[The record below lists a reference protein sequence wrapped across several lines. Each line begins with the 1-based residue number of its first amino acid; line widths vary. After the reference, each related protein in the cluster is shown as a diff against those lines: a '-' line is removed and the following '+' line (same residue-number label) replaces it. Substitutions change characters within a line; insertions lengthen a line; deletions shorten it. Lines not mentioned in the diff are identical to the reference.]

1 MHFNP
6 TKLICLC
13 LAGTLGMAGCHNP
26 SSSTP
31 TTMPAP
37 EANMKSGG
45 PATMPVPSAAAAPAA
60 KDMTHVLTKDEPY
73 FTNDPGVSSTP
84 AGSLKEGTKVLMVVP
99 GAQYSQVITDT
110 GLHVYTITDGLKP
123 IGK

>member
-1 MHFNP
+1 MQLNRMQ
-6 TKLICLC
+6 LINFC
-13 LAGTLGMAGCHNP
+13 LAGAIGAAGCHGP
-26 SSSTP
+26 SSATP

-45 PATMPVPSAAAAPAA
+45 PATMPVPTAAAAPAA

-73 FTNDPGVSSTP
+73 FGSDPGASSTP
-84 AGSLKEGTKVLMVVP
+84 AGSLKEGTKVLVLVP

-110 GLHVYTITDGLKP
+110 GLNVYTVTDGLKP